1 MSLPFDATRADP
13 TDLKPENLLFRD
25 KAEDA
30 DLCLADF
37 GVRPATGLS
46 LMLISL
52 AVKGA
57 RRGSVPAL
65 VYYLRYPRL
74 HGCEN
79 RPGLWEV
86 LMTSP
91 RSSRRPATA
100 SLWTFGPLESSRGSL
115 HPLRPDISYF
125 LLCGYTPFDAGSPAE
140 EMGLIVKGAYKF
152 APVSSHTCA
161 SLLTA
166 QEEYWTGVSEQ
177 ARDFVRRC
185 LTVDP
190 TNRPTIAELLA
201 DPWLKSSDSSAEQG
215 SVDLLPT
222 VKSGFD
228 AKKTWRKAV
237 FGVVAV
243 QRMNA
248 TFHSGQSD
256 AEKQKFIEQVER
268 YKAEAEQVG
277 LALTR

>member
-1 MSLPFDATRADP
+1 MFTESH
-13 TDLKPENLLFRD
+13 TDD
-25 KAEDA
+25 
-30 DLCLADF
+30 
-37 GVRPATGLS
+37 
-46 LMLISL
+46 
-52 AVKGA
+52 
-57 RRGSVPAL
+57 
-65 VYYLRYPRL
+65 
-74 HGCEN
+74 
-79 RPGLWEV
+79 
-86 LMTSP
+86 
-91 RSSRRPATA
+91 
-100 SLWTFGPLESSRGSL
+100 
-115 HPLRPDISYF
+115 SYF

-152 APVSSHTCA
+152 APVSFTLGPCPP
-161 SLLTA
+161 LTR

-177 ARDFVRRC
+177 ARDFVRRF

-201 DPWLKSSDSSAEQG
+201 DPWLKSSDSSAEKA

-256 AEKQKFIEQVER
+256 AEKQKFIEQVEK

-277 LALTR
+277 LNFFFLGGCDDADGIGKRQGGSGH